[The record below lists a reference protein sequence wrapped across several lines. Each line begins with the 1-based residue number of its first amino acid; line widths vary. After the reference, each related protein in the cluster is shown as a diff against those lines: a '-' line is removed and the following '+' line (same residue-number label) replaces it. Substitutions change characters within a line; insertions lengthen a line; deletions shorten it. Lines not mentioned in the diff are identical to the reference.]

1 MQTILHVLAIAGV
14 LFLFIWWGFH
24 RRSGLLGFGYALLGS
39 VVVLAAAFDWPLAT
53 LLAGWL
59 RWPLLSVAVAGLLL
73 VLLAWLLIAVTAS
86 RQAGARSVP
95 AIPPFP
101 QEMNA
106 RIAGGAAC
114 SLTIGWLVGAGGTSN
129 SCVPSAPNAR
139 GPGWWSI
146 KQQRR
151 LHDGAS
157 SSSQSPRPGV
167 SSPVP

>member
-86 RQAGARSVP
+86 RQAGTRSVP
-95 AIPPFP
+95 TIPPFP
-101 QEMNA
+101 QQRECPHCRQRSLLFDYWVAGWRGRHIELMCPLCAERKRA
-106 RIAGGAAC
+106 RM
-114 SLTIGWLVGAGGTSN
+114 VEY
-129 SCVPSAPNAR
+129 
-139 GPGWWSI
+139 
-146 KQQRR
+146 
-151 LHDGAS
+151 
-157 SSSQSPRPGV
+157 
-167 SSPVP
+167 